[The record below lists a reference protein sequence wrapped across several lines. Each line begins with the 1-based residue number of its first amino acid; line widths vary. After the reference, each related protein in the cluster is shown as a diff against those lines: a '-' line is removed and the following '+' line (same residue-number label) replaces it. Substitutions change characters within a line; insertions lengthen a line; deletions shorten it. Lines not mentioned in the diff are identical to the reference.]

1 MSYDRVRNSGNTT
14 IYLNPSTLIKFL
26 LRVLEKAPWGKLGIW
41 AEMPMLSGNFNPV
54 SYGAFK
60 EEKDNMAGNQ
70 GMWWSGEVRWD
81 TEETRG
87 EELSSSY

>member
-1 MSYDRVRNSGNTT
+1 
-14 IYLNPSTLIKFL
+14 
-26 LRVLEKAPWGKLGIW
+26 
-41 AEMPMLSGNFNPV
+41 MPMLSGNFNPV

-70 GMWWSGEVRWD
+70 GMWWSGGVRWD